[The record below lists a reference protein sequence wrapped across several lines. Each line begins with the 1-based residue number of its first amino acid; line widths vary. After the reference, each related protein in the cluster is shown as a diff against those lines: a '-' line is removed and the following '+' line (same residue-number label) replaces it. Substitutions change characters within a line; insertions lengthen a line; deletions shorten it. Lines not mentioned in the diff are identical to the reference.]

1 MGAGCVGGAAVSEMG
16 FSGEAAYE
24 GKNCDSGSDVLH
36 VAGRPISLTTLAAL
50 LANTDLGCRILE
62 LTNYCR
68 TIHAEAK
75 TFRQAAN
82 ELQDTPQKGE
92 A

>member
-1 MGAGCVGGAAVSEMG
+1 MVIFELAYDGKNGD
-16 FSGEAAYE
+16 SGEE
-24 GKNCDSGSDVLH
+24 VFH
-36 VAGRPISLTTLAAL
+36 VAGRPISMTTLAAL

-62 LTNYCR
+62 LTTYCR